1 MLEIVG
7 ICNII
12 NLGVFKIYKKFF
24 IWENCM
30 VFCLFWMLKY
40 IFWFIKC
47 RVEVWDWVVVLGGG
61 VGVCGV
67 ERGEYNEGVVLIEG
81 CIEGEC
87 FY

>member
-1 MLEIVG
+1 
-7 ICNII
+7 
-12 NLGVFKIYKKFF
+12 
-24 IWENCM
+24 
-30 VFCLFWMLKY
+30 MLKY